1 MNTITIS
8 PEIMA
13 QLIDAQRNEATEAEV
28 YKRVAKFIKNEK
40 NREIVVN
47 IGRMEETHANT
58 WKSYTKQEVQANKL
72 KVWIY
77 TNVIRILGL
86 TFGLKLMEKHER
98 DSIINYD
105 KLSAVIPKAK
115 DIQKD
120 EEEHEQQLLEMIDEK
135 SLNYLGSIVL
145 GLNDALVELTGVL
158 AGLTFGLQN
167 GKMIA
172 AIGII
177 TGISAAFS
185 MAGSEYLSTKTDND
199 GNIKPITAS
208 VYTGIAYI
216 LTVILLI
223 LPYLLFNN
231 IYVALAMCIAT
242 AIAIIAVFNYYTSVA
257 KDHPFKSRFLEMAA
271 ISLSVAFISFIIGLI
286 VKQVFD
292 IDI

>member
-1 MNTITIS
+1 MNTNTIS
-8 PEIMA
+8 PQIMA
-13 QLIDAQRNEATEAEV
+13 QLVDAQRNEATEAEV
-28 YKRVAKFIKNEK
+28 YKRVAKFVKNEK
-40 NREIVVN
+40 NREIIAN
-47 IGRMEETHANT
+47 IGKMEDGHANT
-58 WKSYTKQEVQANKL
+58 WKSYTKQDIQPNRP

-199 GNIKPITAS
+199 GNVRPITAS
-208 VYTGIAYI
+208 VYTGIAYM
-216 LTVILLI
+216 LTVVLLI
-223 LPYLLFNN
+223 LPYLLFSN

-257 KDHPFKSRFLEMAA
+257 KSHPFKSRFLEMAA
-271 ISLSVAFISFIIGLI
+271 ISLSVAFISFVIGLI